1 LVNRRKRLDPSREER
16 VVGAI
21 ARSLDGTAKTGA
33 LTATQLQEAIDET
46 ERLFAELGEPMLV
59 RPLQTSV
66 PITPLTS
73 CPSFDSLLAT
83 SPADASLADALTN
96 AEISRVLTDLQAS
109 GECALGPRSLDLW
122 DLAIAGVA
130 GLLAGVA
137 DIVLVGLPRHT
148 SVFGPDGGF
157 LPGAVHNTFAN
168 ILPQKTIA
176 SLETA
181 FKVPYDHS
189 TNMVGFQVV
198 DGLFPNS
205 HRYHALGHDPIFG
218 WIVGVADV
226 LRGTMTTIGQDGVLT
241 VQPTALPQA
250 GQSLF
255 MGILGAL
262 HRVGGHMLSDVA
274 TSMGLPAP
282 LMPLAGL
289 LANPVFGAR
298 GREFADMVRSMY
310 LEGYDFRQFLAGS
323 ITTAIVEVIVRG
335 AWFVRRRRE
344 GLTVRDALPV
354 ASNRRLGR
362 QLLLGHAVA
371 AAVNAGKIA
380 FTQSPC
386 GPLALNWS
394 QWLALFR
401 YLGPEAWPLLHDAGA
416 RADAEDVYLDAQ
428 LTCITASIGRV
439 HGPRLVL

>member
-1 LVNRRKRLDPSREER
+1 VQ
-16 VVGAI
+16 
-21 ARSLDGTAKTGA
+21 
-33 LTATQLQEAIDET
+33 TATQLQAAIDET
-46 ERLFAELGEPMLV
+46 ERLLAEMGEALPGRPPETAVLMPPLGP
-59 RPLQTSV
+59 
-66 PITPLTS
+66 
-73 CPSFDSLLAT
+73 CPSFDDLLGASQT
-83 SPADASLADALTN
+83 DANLADALTD
-96 AEISRVLTDLQAS
+96 AEIRRVLADLHAA
-109 GECALGPRSLDLW
+109 GDCALGPRSLDLW

-137 DIVLVGLPRHT
+137 DIVLVALPRHP

-157 LPGAVHNTFAN
+157 LPGAVHKAFAN

-176 SLETA
+176 SLEMA

-189 TNMVGFQVV
+189 TNIVGFQVV

-205 HRYHALGHDPIFG
+205 HRYHTLGHDPICG
-218 WIVGVADV
+218 WIVGVADA
-226 LRGTMTTIGQDGVLT
+226 LRGTMTTIGQDGVLI
-241 VQPTALPQA
+241 VQPTGLPQA

-289 LANPVFGAR
+289 FAKPVFGAH
-298 GREFADMVRSMY
+298 GREFADMVRGMY
-310 LEGYDFRQFLAGS
+310 LKGYDFRQFLAGG
-323 ITTAIVEVIVRG
+323 IATAIVEVVVRS

-344 GLTVRDALPV
+344 GLTVRDALPA
-354 ASNRRLGR
+354 ASNRRLRR

-380 FTQSPC
+380 IIQNPC
-386 GPLALNWS
+386 ALNWS

-401 YLGPEAWPLLHDAGA
+401 YLGPEAWALVHDAGV
-416 RADAEDVYLDAQ
+416 RAVAEEVHLDAQ
-428 LTCITASIGRV
+428 LACIPPGSTPCTDHLWSFDFRPV
-439 HGPRLVL
+439 LSRLPSHWQLYRKQQYRS